1 MGVSVLVI
9 LTLLHIVSG
18 DQPNIVLI
26 VSDDLG
32 YNDVSWHNMDMVTP
46 HMQTLVNNGVRL
58 EQSYVQPICTP
69 TRSALMT
76 GRYPVHTGRQHGVL
90 WPQEPRGLHT
100 SFTLLP
106 QHLKSL
112 GYDTHM
118 VGKWHLGFCHESYL
132 PTRRGFDSYY
142 GYWTG
147 GQDYY
152 QHAHISVTE
161 PKVSGYDFREGEE
174 VARSAR
180 GTYSTHLFADRAGK
194 IIKDSSS
201 NSAPFFLYLAFQ
213 SVHGPLQV
221 PQEYEDMYKHIQVT
235 AQVREGFNKKK

>member
-1 MGVSVLVI
+1 M
-9 LTLLHIVSG
+9 
-18 DQPNIVLI
+18 LI

-32 YNDVSWHNMDMVTP
+32 YNDVSWHNMDMITP
-46 HMQTLVNNGVRL
+46 HMQTLVNTGVRL
-58 EQSYVQPICTP
+58 EQSYVQPLCTP
-69 TRSALMT
+69 TRAALMT
-76 GRYPVHTGRQHGVL
+76 GRYPIHTGRQHSCL
-90 WPQEPRGLHT
+90 NPQEPKGLNA

-106 QHLKSL
+106 QYLQTL
-112 GYDTHM
+112 GYHTHM

-235 AQVREGFNKKK
+235 AQVREGFNKKNNGFFH